1 MRNLLSKFFK
11 RKPPPPKTIDDHL
24 SDIEERLVKDL
35 ALAKEQESG
44 NPWSNEDI
52 NTCILS
58 LEKID
63 ELREKRASRK
73 NKSFLNSPA
82 GASILTAI
90 IAITATQIPAMTQT
104 MTQMIMAREA
114 EETKRLK
121 PIFEIVAKDS
131 SLSLDEKINV
141 LDFLSSS
148 DYRYETVSK
157 YLESYRAEMKRRKEY
172 KRRTYGP
179 QEGTMSADDDPNKA
193 NSAAAKSR
201 AAD

>member
-24 SDIEERLVKDL
+24 SDNEERLVKDL

-90 IAITATQIPAMTQT
+90 IAITATQIPV
-104 MTQMIMAREA
+104 MTQMFMAREA

-131 SLSLDEKINV
+131 SLSLDEKIKV
-141 LDFLSSS
+141 LDLLSSS
-148 DYRYETVSK
+148 DYRYETVSE

-172 KRRTYGP
+172 KRRTYDP

-193 NSAAAKSR
+193 NSADAKSR